1 MSWDREGQSVSFKY
15 LDTFPVSGK
24 VSSSRVMYGGDV
36 QHLVELDQPI
46 EIWNS
51 VRNYLLVRESV
62 LRRNMTF
69 IANEL
74 LNR

>member
-36 QHLVELDQPI
+36 QHLVELDQPRLKSGI
-46 EIWNS
+46 RFEIICWFGSLFFSSKND
-51 VRNYLLVRESV
+51 
-62 LRRNMTF
+62 LRYK
-69 IANEL
+69 
-74 LNR
+74 

>member
-36 QHLVELDQPI
+36 QHNIELD
-46 EIWNS
+46 ELTKIWNS
-51 VRNYLLVRESV
+51 VRNYLLVRESE
-62 LRRNMTF
+62 LRRQQAVDSF
-69 IANEL
+69 AKL
-74 LNR
+74 C